1 MHQNQETDS
10 LKITQNSDG
19 SYEINW
25 DKEDPNWSWM
35 NNLTSNEIQI
45 IVQQAVQDK
54 LNRINEN
61 DAQLPK
67 GMEHDE
73 RT

>member
-54 LNRINEN
+54 LNHINEN
-61 DAQLPK
+61 DARSPK

>member
-1 MHQNQETDS
+1 MSVTNQNPETDS
-10 LKITQNSDG
+10 LRIKQNDDG

-54 LNRINEN
+54 LNHINEN
-61 DAQLPK
+61 D
-67 GMEHDE
+67 
-73 RT
+73 T

>member
-1 MHQNQETDS
+1 MYQNQETDS

-61 DAQLPK
+61 DA
-67 GMEHDE
+67 
-73 RT
+73 

>member
-1 MHQNQETDS
+1 MSVTNQNPETDS
-10 LKITQNSDG
+10 LRIKQNDDG

-35 NNLTSNEIQI
+35 NNLTSKEIQI

-54 LNRINEN
+54 LNQINEN
-61 DAQLPK
+61 DA
-67 GMEHDE
+67 
-73 RT
+73 